1 MLFDESD
8 ELPDESDKLPDESED
23 TSVLEVDD
31 DLAGD
36 SSDCIGSHN
45 TQGEESSAITTGEEV
60 VPHGVELVNKSRSK
74 SAVWALF
81 GFKADLKGQPMDENR
96 PICKLCQQP
105 IAVKGVICFP
115 I

>member
-8 ELPDESDKLPDESED
+8 ELPDESEG

-31 DLAGD
+31 DPASD
-36 SSDCIGSHN
+36 PSDCIGSHD
-45 TQGEESSAITTGEEV
+45 TQSEESGAITTGEEA

-81 GFKADLKGQPMDENR
+81 G
-96 PICKLCQQP
+96 
-105 IAVKGVICFP
+105 
-115 I
+115 

>member
-8 ELPDESDKLPDESED
+8 ELPDESEG

-31 DLAGD
+31 LA
-36 SSDCIGSHN
+36 SDPSNCIGSHD
-45 TQGEESSAITTGEEV
+45 TQGEESDAITTGEEV
-60 VPHGVELVNKSRSK
+60 VSHRVELVNKSRSK

-81 GFKADLKGQPMDENR
+81 GFKANSRGQPMDENK

-105 IAVKGVICFP
+105 IAVKGGNTSNFFP